1 MTTVSQKQTRY
12 AFLDE
17 LRGIAA
23 LIVLLFHVGT
33 RTGAPT
39 IAANGYLAVDF
50 FFMLSG
56 FVLAEAYGSRLR
68 AGMTFWD
75 FARRRLAR
83 MMPIVILGVCLGTAY
98 ALTRWVAAP
107 ARSDSLSD
115 ILATAAL
122 NAFLL
127 PKWWL
132 GSATGW
138 EAFPINGP
146 LWSLFFEIVI
156 NLVWA
161 GWLVARRTAA
171 VIMLTFASMV
181 ALVAMASHS
190 GTMDLGWDVPTLPGG
205 LARVTF
211 GFLVGLLV
219 HDFRMQLPSLGKWA
233 AMIAVILVIAALVIP
248 LQAVP
253 WTITMTIFVLPGA
266 LLLAVCAGYQSL
278 IPGASFL
285 GAISYAVYGLHVP
298 FLALY
303 SGMTEHL
310 TGRSQ
315 AGFEAYLTVPAVLGV
330 AALATTFYDY
340 PAQAIFRR
348 ATNRRAQAT
357 GDRSLPRDA
366 LS

>member
-1 MTTVSQKQTRY
+1 MTTVSKQHARY

-33 RTGAPT
+33 RTGAPA

-68 AGMTFWD
+68 VDMTFRD

-83 MMPIVILGVCLGTAY
+83 MMPIVVLGVCLGTAY

-122 NAFLL
+122 NALLL

-146 LWSLFFEIVI
+146 LWSLFFEVVI

-161 GWLVARRTAA
+161 GWLVARRTGT
-171 VIMLTFASMV
+171 VVMLTFASMV
-181 ALVAMASHS
+181 ALMAMASHS

-205 LARVTF
+205 MARVTF

-219 HDFRMQLPSLGKWA
+219 HDFRKQLPSLGKSA
-233 AMIAVILVIAALVIP
+233 ATVAVILVIAALVIP
-248 LQAVP
+248 LQDTS
-253 WTITMTIFVLPGA
+253 WTITMAIVVLPAA
-266 LLLAVCAGYQSL
+266 LLLAVCAGHQSL
-278 IPGASFL
+278 IPGAPYL

-303 SGMTEHL
+303 SGMAEHL

-315 AGFEAYLTVPAVLGV
+315 AGFEAYLMVPAILGV
-330 AALATTFYDY
+330 AALATTFYDH

-348 ATNRRAQAT
+348 AMKGRSQTT
-357 GDRSLPRDA
+357 GDGPLPQDA